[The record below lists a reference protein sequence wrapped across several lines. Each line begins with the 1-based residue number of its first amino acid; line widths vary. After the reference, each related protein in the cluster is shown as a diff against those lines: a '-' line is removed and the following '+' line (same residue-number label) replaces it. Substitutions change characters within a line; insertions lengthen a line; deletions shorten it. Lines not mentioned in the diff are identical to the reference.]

1 MTHQSNAP
9 PPPEPAGVAGAV
21 GAAWLPVTDT
31 AIDDEADRLAPSTA
45 ATVKVTVPPGPLA
58 GMTVNEHVRV
68 DTPQLAGVIVTPADP
83 AATTEAGM
91 EDVLLLV
98 TEKCRAPVP
107 LTVNA

>member
-1 MTHQSNAP
+1 M
-9 PPPEPAGVAGAV
+9 E
-21 GAAWLPVTDT
+21 
-31 AIDDEADRLAPSTA
+31 DEADRLAPSTA

-68 DTPQLAGVIVTPADP
+68 DTPQPAGVIVTPADP

-98 TEKCRAPVP
+98 TEKCSAPVP